1 MRRSYSRPRNNQA
14 GSSNVE
20 LVISLIIML
29 ILTVIAIPTLMKPL
43 RAYELNAAAA
53 RVSELLK
60 FTRLEAVRRNTQVS
74 FLLRW
79 NGTAWVVGTDSN
91 GHGQIDPTER
101 QEVMMGF
108 ATPLPSEGLPSPTAI
123 STALG
128 VATHTTVSGNPGSAT
143 SVTFDARGAVR
154 VGGMIT
160 TDLSIIYIGSAA
172 HSEFGYRAVVVVS
185 AGGTQVWSAAPGGT
199 TWLRIS

>member
-53 RVSELLK
+53 RVSELLI
-60 FTRLEAVRRNTQVS
+60 FTRLEAVRMNTQVS
-74 FLLRW
+74 LLLQW

-91 GHGQIDPTER
+91 GNGQIDPTER
-101 QEVMMGF
+101 QEVIMGF

-128 VATHTTVSGNPGSAT
+128 VATHTTLSGNPGSVT

-160 TDLSIIYIGSAA
+160 TDLSIIY
-172 HSEFGYRAVVVVS
+172 HCC
-185 AGGTQVWSAAPGGT
+185 PN
-199 TWLRIS
+199 